1 MGKPYPID
9 AYLKRKK
16 KKNVHHPEAT
26 VQLFITNAETLD
38 SEPPRKAQR
47 FEPKEI
53 DIASL

>member
-9 AYLKRKK
+9 AYLKRK

-53 DIASL
+53 DIAPL